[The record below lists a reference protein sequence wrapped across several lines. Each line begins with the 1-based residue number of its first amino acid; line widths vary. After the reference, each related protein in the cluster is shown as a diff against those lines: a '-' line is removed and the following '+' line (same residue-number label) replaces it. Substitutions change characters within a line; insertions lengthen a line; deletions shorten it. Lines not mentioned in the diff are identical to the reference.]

1 MEGKAGKKV
10 KEIDPELIKTL
21 KASSFLLLYNLIES
35 TIRDAIEEIF
45 NELQNQSV
53 SFDKIRPELKKIVIQ
68 NLKRRNP
75 DKVLQKVVDISVDI
89 ITVGFDKEELFS
101 GNIDA
106 QKIKK
111 IAKEYGFSPKTKTD
125 SSDLLTVKDNRNDL
139 AHGIKSFAEVGK
151 EKSTD
156 ELIKIKNKV
165 VKYLRQI
172 LENIQIYID
181 NQEYLDSTNTP

>member
-1 MEGKAGKKV
+1 
-10 KEIDPELIKTL
+10 
-21 KASSFLLLYNLIES
+21 IES
-35 TIRDAIEEIF
+35 TMRDAIEEIF
-45 NELQNQSV
+45 NEMKNQGV
-53 SFDKIRPELKKIVIQ
+53 SFNKIRPELKKIVLQ

-75 DKVLQKVVDISVDI
+75 DKVFQKVVDISVDI

-106 QKIKK
+106 QKIKTT
-111 IAKEYGFSPKTKTD
+111 AKEYGFSAKTKTD

-151 EKSTD
+151 DKSAD